1 MQARIRSKVPM
12 SKDDS
17 DAQSANIFL
26 FILSAVFF
34 GSISLLITCCTDKI
48 NSDHIVT
55 SAKSGS
61 SQFFVSKLLLLILP
75 FVLDT
80 LNDLVQFF

>member
-1 MQARIRSKVPM
+1 M
-12 SKDDS
+12 SEHDS
-17 DAQSANIFL
+17 GAKSANIFL

-48 NSDHIVT
+48 NSEHIVT
-55 SAKSGS
+55 FAKSGS
-61 SQFFVSKLLLLILP
+61 SQFFVSKILLLILP

-80 LNDLVQFF
+80 LNDLIQFI